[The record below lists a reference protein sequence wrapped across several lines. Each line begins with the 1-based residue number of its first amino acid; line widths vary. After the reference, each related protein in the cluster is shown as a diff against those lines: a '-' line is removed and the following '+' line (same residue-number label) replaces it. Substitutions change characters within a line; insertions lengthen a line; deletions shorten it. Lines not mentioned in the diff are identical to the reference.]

1 MNASPRVST
10 GIIAAA
16 GSASRMWP
24 ASKVF
29 PKELFPLGRLPALGY
44 VVWEMVEAGLEHIII
59 VVREGGLE
67 PVRAFL
73 DPDIAPPSSVA
84 SDGIVKGFTE
94 MLRRSKFTLVEQKGP
109 YGNGTPLL
117 NGSAVAPGETC
128 LFAFADDVVFG
139 ENASAG
145 LVSTFQKCGCPVL
158 CVQPVAKEDASK
170 FGILEVDARGRI
182 PLVTRFVEKPKP
194 GETSSTLAS
203 LGRYLVTPA
212 VVDVLRTVPLGR
224 GDELWL
230 ADAFIDILDS
240 GGQIAASEL
249 KSGRW
254 YTVGNPD
261 GFRDAVAASAQLE
274 DSGVY
279 STPGD

>member
-1 MNASPRVST
+1 MNALPRVST

-44 VVWEMVEAGLEHIII
+44 VVWEMVEAGLEHIVI
-59 VVREGGLE
+59 VVRQGGRE
-67 PVRAFL
+67 PIRAFL
-73 DPDIAPPSSVA
+73 DPSVDPPSSVA
-84 SDGIVKGFTE
+84 NDDIVKGFTDI
-94 MLRRSKFTLVEQKGP
+94 LRRCRFTFVEQDGP

-117 NGSAVAPGETC
+117 NGSAVAPGETYI
-128 LFAFADDVVFG
+128 FAFADDVVFG
-139 ENASAG
+139 ENASTG
-145 LVSTFQKCGCPVL
+145 LLSTFQKCGSPVL
-158 CVQPVAKEDASK
+158 CVQPVAKEDASR

-182 PLVTRFVEKPKP
+182 PFVTRFVEKPKP

-212 VVDVLRTVPLGR
+212 VVDILGTVPLGR

-230 ADAFIDILDS
+230 ADAFINILAS
-240 GGQIAASEL
+240 GGPIAASEL

-254 YTVGNPD
+254 YTVGNPE
-261 GFRDAVAASAQLE
+261 GFRDAVAASSQLE
-274 DSGVY
+274 ESGVY
-279 STPGD
+279 SIPRR

>member
-1 MNASPRVST
+1 MNALPKVST

-44 VVWEMVEAGLEHIII
+44 VVWEMVEAGLEHIVI
-59 VVREGGLE
+59 VGRKGGLE
-67 PVRAFL
+67 PIREFL
-73 DPDIAPPSSVA
+73 DPAIAPPSSVA
-84 SDGIVKGFTE
+84 NDGLVKGFTDV
-94 MLRRSKFTLVEQKGP
+94 LRRSRFTLIEQNGP

-117 NGSAVAPGETC
+117 NGAAIAPGETC
-128 LFAFADDVVFG
+128 IFAFADDVVFG
-139 ENASAG
+139 ENASTG
-145 LVSTFQKCGCPVL
+145 LLSTFQKSGCPVL
-158 CVQPVAKEDASK
+158 CVQPVPKEDASK

-182 PLVTRFVEKPKP
+182 PFVTRFIEKPKP

-212 VVDVLRTVPLGR
+212 VVDILRTVPLGR
-224 GDELWL
+224 ADELWL
-230 ADAFIDILDS
+230 ADAFIEMLNS
-240 GGQIAASEL
+240 GGELAASQL
-249 KSGRW
+249 TSGRW
-254 YTVGNPD
+254 YTVGNPE
-261 GFRDAVAASAQLE
+261 GFRDAVAASRQLE

-279 STPGD
+279 SVQ